1 MLTFARL
8 LVATGLCAAICSC
21 LTNYP
26 VLQVTTGGS
35 VQRGVLFN
43 LSDLYHDHP
52 AGFEVTHVEVMEL
65 QKNDSTVIWDV
76 RGHETLRS
84 LIYGRRYPGLTPVD
98 YPGLKLIQPTG
109 NLQRNRTYTV
119 TVDISTG
126 GTAEA
131 AFRVDDSGAVRQ
143 IDWGRAMLRQ

>member
-8 LVATGLCAAICSC
+8 LVATGLCGAICSC

-26 VLQVTTGGS
+26 VLQVTTVGS
-35 VQRGVLFN
+35 VQGGVLFN
-43 LSDLYHDHP
+43 LSDLYHEHP

-65 QKNDSTVIWDV
+65 QKSDSTLIYEV
-76 RGHETLRS
+76 RGHETVRS
-84 LIYGRRYPGLTPVD
+84 ITYGRHYPGLTPVH
-98 YPGLKLIQPTG
+98 YPGVKIQSPDT
-109 NLQRNRTYTV
+109 LQRNRTYTV
-119 TVDISTG
+119 TIDISTG
-126 GTAEA
+126 GTAVA